1 MRAAASAIPRAKVSA
16 QVSDRLL
23 GETDVLIAGGGI
35 AGGSLAFELAARG
48 VACALLEGEDPSR
61 GASSLPAAVINAHR
75 GRAARATALD
85 AAGAAATLALGERL
99 AGLGFGSGVHRGG
112 VVRVAGSA
120 RQAETWRGRS
130 RQGPGLEPF
139 EAGELGPALHAP
151 FGGARV
157 TDGGW
162 VEPARLLSALRSAA
176 TRGSHGG
183 QAAVVHHGVGLL
195 SYHRTDGARSSQAL
209 RCETSGGVYL
219 ARRLVLCLG
228 AYDAARSGLPRLLQE
243 RGGAL
248 RVRLAEPVDG
258 ALPPGFGALAG
269 PVCAVAVANDE
280 VVVTG
285 GHVAPAAEID
295 FAGLLSS
302 AAWSLPALAEAEVVR
317 TWSGVRSKRPSGTP
331 VARRIAPSVYLFG
344 ALGGRGFLV
353 GPLLA
358 ARLAAR
364 LATS

>member
-1 MRAAASAIPRAKVSA
+1 MSAVATAKASAAA
-16 QVSDRLL
+16 SDRLL

-35 AGGSLAFELAARG
+35 AGSSLAFELVARG
-48 VACALLEGEDPSR
+48 VACALLEGEDPAR
-61 GASSLPAAVINAHR
+61 GASGLPAAVINAHR
-75 GRAARATALD
+75 GRTARATALD

-99 AGLGFGSGVHRGG
+99 AELGFASGVHRGD

-120 RQAETWRGRS
+120 RQAEAWRGRG
-130 RQGPGLEPF
+130 REGPGLEPF
-139 EAGELGPALHAP
+139 EASELGPALHSP
-151 FGGARV
+151 FGGMRV

-162 VEPARLLSALRSAA
+162 VEPSRLLAALRSAA
-176 TRGSHGG
+176 TGGSHGG
-183 QAAVVHHGVGLL
+183 QPAAFHRGVGLL
-195 SYHRTDGARSSQAL
+195 SYRRTAAARTGPAL
-209 RCETSGGVYL
+209 RCETSGGTYL

-243 RGGAL
+243 RGGAV
-248 RVRLAEPVDG
+248 RVRLAEPAG
-258 ALPPGFGALAG
+258 AALPLGFGALAG
-269 PVCAVAVANDE
+269 PVCAVAVSGDE

-295 FAGLLSS
+295 FAGLLRS
-302 AAWSLPALAEAEVVR
+302 AAWSLPALAEAEVVT

-364 LATS
+364 LAAS